1 MTVYDV
7 EAVLQEQGYD
17 SDSLL
22 DELVYQVSN
31 TGVEYEYHDEFYRMG
46 FVGGMGGWTAE
57 EILSE
62 CERHDIDLEEYKL
75 EEEDQYNN
83 STKGIA
89 MNLEMK
95 LVREDG
101 SLAEEEARL
110 VQHIMKTPIGVKL
123 TTPRAIK
130 IVEHILTEW
139 TMPKYRG

>member
-130 IVEHILTEW
+130 IVEHILKEW
-139 TMPKYRG
+139 EMPKAK

>member
-1 MTVYDV
+1 MAVYDV

-17 SDSLL
+17 SDGLL

-31 TGVEYEYHDEFYRMG
+31 TGVEYEYHDEFYRIG

-62 CERHDIDLEEYKL
+62 CERYDIDLEEYKL
-75 EEEDQYNN
+75 EEEDQYNK
-83 STKGIA
+83 KGKV
-89 MNLEMK
+89 MNLEMR

-101 SLAEEEARL
+101 SVAKEEARL

-139 TMPKYRG
+139 EMPKAK

>member
-1 MTVYDV
+1 MTAYDV

-130 IVEHILTEW
+130 IVEHILKEW
-139 TMPKYRG
+139 EMPKAK

>member
-1 MTVYDV
+1 
-7 EAVLQEQGYD
+7 
-17 SDSLL
+17 
-22 DELVYQVSN
+22 
-31 TGVEYEYHDEFYRMG
+31 
-46 FVGGMGGWTAE
+46 
-57 EILSE
+57 
-62 CERHDIDLEEYKL
+62 
-75 EEEDQYNN
+75 
-83 STKGIA
+83 

-101 SLAEEEARL
+101 SLAEEEAKL

>member
-1 MTVYDV
+1 MAIYDV

-17 SDSLL
+17 SDGLL

-57 EILSE
+57 EILGE
-62 CERHDIDLEEYKL
+62 CERYDIDLEEYKL
-75 EEEDQYNN
+75 EEEDQYNK
-83 STKGIA
+83 KGKV
-89 MNLEMK
+89 MNLEMR

-101 SLAEEEARL
+101 SVAKEEARL

-139 TMPKYRG
+139 EMPKAK

>member
-1 MTVYDV
+1 MTAYDV

-101 SLAEEEARL
+101 SLAEDEARL
-110 VQHIMKTPIGVKL
+110 VQHIMKTPIGVRL

-130 IVEHILTEW
+130 IVEHILKEW
-139 TMPKYRG
+139 EMPKAK